1 MTDTGV
7 ILEQA
12 QGLSNDQLRE
22 RIKMYENN
30 VRQYKLELNRIN
42 HETKKVD

>member
-1 MTDTGV
+1 MTDTNV
-7 ILEQA
+7 ILDQA
-12 QGLSNDQLRE
+12 QGLSNEQLRE

-42 HETKKVD
+42 H